1 MGYRGT
7 YSMELNS
14 KRRNYIFW
22 VLQLLGW
29 GFINSVS
36 IFVVKGLSPQLL
48 LYSVVMGTF
57 LGIFSTSLLRW
68 YLKRSVQFESFGG
81 KDFIKILVSFLLT
94 ALVFGALNTLFGF
107 LYVKFGPTLTEA
119 EHNMF
124 KNYDNIGIQ
133 VLNSLFLIGAWTVT
147 YLVIKLLLKL
157 NQDRIERLELNTHL
171 KQAQLNTLKGQIN
184 PHFMFNSLNNI
195 RGLMLEDVEKS
206 REMLTKLSE
215 ILRYSLTKNNINAI
229 SVREELEVVD
239 NYIDLSKIQF
249 ENRLEFVKNVEA
261 NTLDIQIP
269 PMIIQLLVENAI
281 KHGISNLK
289 RGGAITLNIKKE
301 EAILVIEV
309 RNTGKLQ
316 ITKDSTQLG
325 LKNIEQRLKL
335 LYADKASFSLEEVS
349 DEVLALIKIPLA

>member
-1 MGYRGT
+1 
-7 YSMELNS
+7 MELNS

-22 VLQLLGW
+22 ALQLLGW

-68 YLKRSVQFESFGG
+68 YLKQNVQFESFGG
-81 KDFIKILVSFLLT
+81 KDFIKILIAFLLT

-124 KNYDNIGIQ
+124 KTYDNLGIQ

-195 RGLMLEDVEKS
+195 RGLMLEDVERS

-239 NYIDLSKIQF
+239 NYIELSKIQF
-249 ENRLEFVKNVEA
+249 EDRLQFIENV
-261 NTLDIQIP
+261 NSDTLDLQIP
-269 PMIIQLLVENAI
+269 PMIIQLLIENAI

-289 RGGAITLNIKKE
+289 QGGTITLNIKKE
-301 EAILVIEV
+301 EAILLIEV
-309 RNTGKLQ
+309 KNTGKLQ
-316 ITKDSTQLG
+316 IAKNSTQLG

-335 LYADKASFSLEEVS
+335 LYADKASFVLEEVS
-349 DEVLALIKIPLA
+349 DEVVAHIKIPLA

>member
-1 MGYRGT
+1 
-7 YSMELNS
+7 MELNTR
-14 KRRNYIFW
+14 KRNIVFW
-22 VLQLLGW
+22 ILQLLGW

-36 IFVVKGLSPQLL
+36 IFVVKGISPQLL

-57 LGIFSTSLLRW
+57 LGIFTTSLLRW
-68 YLKRSVQFESFGG
+68 YLKRNVQFESFGV
-81 KDFIKILVSFLLT
+81 KEFIKILFAFLLT

-119 EHNMF
+119 EHQIF

-133 VLNSLFLIGAWTVT
+133 VLNSFFLIGAWTVT

-157 NQDRIERLELNTHL
+157 NQERIERLELNTHL

-229 SVREELEVVD
+229 LVREELEVVD

-249 ENRLEFVKNVEA
+249 EDRLEFLKNIDSNV
-261 NTLDIQIP
+261 LDLQIP
-269 PMIIQLLVENAI
+269 PMIIQLLIENAI

-289 RGGAITLNIKKE
+289 NGGTIILNIKKE
-301 EAILVIEV
+301 GEVLVIEV
-309 RNTGKLQ
+309 KNTGRLQ
-316 ITKDSTQLG
+316 ISQDSTQLG

-335 LYADKASFSLEEVS
+335 LYGDKASFILKEIS
-349 DEVLALIKIPLA
+349 DEVVAHIKIPLA